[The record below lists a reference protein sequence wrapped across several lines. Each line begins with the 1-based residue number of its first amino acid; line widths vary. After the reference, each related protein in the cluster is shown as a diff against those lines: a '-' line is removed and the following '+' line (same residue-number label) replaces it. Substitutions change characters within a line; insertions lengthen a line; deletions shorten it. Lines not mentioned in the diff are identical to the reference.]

1 MKERR
6 LEISVI
12 SLIICTIFWFAPFEL
27 FFVNINNFWF
37 DAYELIPFAL
47 LGSVGTFCGLMILFK
62 LLHHFAPK
70 INVMAIFCL
79 FSIVLALYLQGNYL
93 IGEFGVLDGTIIE
106 WSLYIKDA
114 ILSYILWGTMIG
126 LGILLGIMYLQ
137 GKKQIGKIVEILSIC
152 LILIQVITLLTAGI
166 LNDGFKKSVM
176 SVSTT
181 EHQFDM
187 SSEEN
192 MIVMILDS
200 MDARAFERVLENT
213 DSEDILE
220 DFTWYKNAVGGY
232 VYTDLSLPHI
242 ISGKHYNSEVTYKEY
257 MTSAYNESPWLNKL
271 YEEDWKINIYS
282 GIEGPQG
289 DLNIEIDNYERVNLE
304 VSSKRRLTE
313 YIYRLVGFR
322 YLPFPLKQYCWF
334 YPDEMGDMR
343 STDNPDLQ
351 VYDWSNFS
359 FYQDMQNLQVTVDEP
374 SMHLY
379 HLDGSH
385 IPYHITKE
393 FELVQ
398 EETSL
403 DEEIQGVFKL
413 VDEFLLLLRDNG
425 IYDNS
430 TIVIMADHGFEGYRQ
445 SPLLCVKGKAENH
458 EFQVSDKPLS
468 YDDLQQGFCNLTDG
482 MTALDAFDFIENV
495 ERERIFYSY
504 DLDFSNNINEQRL
517 ILEEYSTNGHS
528 FDDTTVLKVTP

>member
-242 ISGKHYNSEVTYKEY
+242 ISGKHYNSEVTYKE
-257 MTSAYNESPWLNKL
+257 
-271 YEEDWKINIYS
+271 
-282 GIEGPQG
+282 
-289 DLNIEIDNYERVNLE
+289 
-304 VSSKRRLTE
+304 
-313 YIYRLVGFR
+313 
-322 YLPFPLKQYCWF
+322 
-334 YPDEMGDMR
+334 
-343 STDNPDLQ
+343 
-351 VYDWSNFS
+351 
-359 FYQDMQNLQVTVDEP
+359 
-374 SMHLY
+374 
-379 HLDGSH
+379 
-385 IPYHITKE
+385 
-393 FELVQ
+393 
-398 EETSL
+398 
-403 DEEIQGVFKL
+403 
-413 VDEFLLLLRDNG
+413 
-425 IYDNS
+425 
-430 TIVIMADHGFEGYRQ
+430 
-445 SPLLCVKGKAENH
+445 
-458 EFQVSDKPLS
+458 
-468 YDDLQQGFCNLTDG
+468 
-482 MTALDAFDFIENV
+482 
-495 ERERIFYSY
+495 
-504 DLDFSNNINEQRL
+504 
-517 ILEEYSTNGHS
+517 
-528 FDDTTVLKVTP
+528 